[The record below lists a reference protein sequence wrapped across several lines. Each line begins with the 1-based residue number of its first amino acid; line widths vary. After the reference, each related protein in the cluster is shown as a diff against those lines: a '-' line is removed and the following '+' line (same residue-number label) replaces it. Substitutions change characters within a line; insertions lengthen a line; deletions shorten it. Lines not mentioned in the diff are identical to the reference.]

1 MADPDPVQPIHQP
14 VIPVFDEEEV
24 WVHRA
29 AERFED
35 AAAED
40 LLAWALER
48 FQPRLAISAAGVS
61 TGWCSLIWPGG

>member
-1 MADPDPVQPIHQP
+1 MRH
-14 VIPVFDEEEV
+14 
-24 WVHRA
+24 A

-48 FQPRLAISAAGVS
+48 FHPRLAISAAGGVDGMVIS
-61 TGWCSLIWPGG
+61 TWRGG